1 MMILF
6 ISHFSFAQY
15 QLQKTSEFKI
25 NSLNSVEIVDYDP
38 INKHYLGYEIES
50 KGFIVLL
57 LDNNG
62 KVLHKKN
69 LMGQG
74 PGQFNSAMNFLG
86 FSDQQDIWVITPN
99 QVISYDQNLNLK
111 ENIKTEI
118 PNPFFVFRGTKA
130 PAFYYKNGDLKNLN
144 FVTYPSGIPRFMRSK
159 SLENHH
165 LIEIYDFKSKEIY
178 HLAAIAKRPIFKHL
192 DNTVSSMYKP
202 IFTQGKQNNRL
213 IVTASLDNEITVI
226 DMETAETISQ
236 IKINHDDFGSFK
248 KFPISDKT
256 LPSYEQYTLASEN
269 LNILYLDGGF
279 IVLDYVREIPYG
291 TFEKKKKEDQFYH
304 HFNDPDYHRIIIFDE
319 EKQLSKDLQ
328 IPYGQVKIAMPNN
341 SVLIKLINPDEEED
355 FVSYGVYQVSK

>member
-1 MMILF
+1 MILF
-6 ISHFSFAQY
+6 ISHFGFAQY
-15 QLQKTSEFKI
+15 QLQKTYEFKI

-62 KVLHKKN
+62 NVLHKKN

-86 FSDQQDIWVITPN
+86 FSDQQDIWIITPN
-99 QVISYDQNLNLK
+99 QLITYDRNFIFKRVIKYVNNNAFFTSRM
-111 ENIKTEI
+111 TEA
-118 PNPFFVFRGTKA
+118 PVFFHNNKGKNELVFA
-130 PAFYYKNGDLKNLN
+130 
-144 FVTYPSGIPRFMRSK
+144 TYPSQTARFMSAK
-159 SLENHH
+159 SLEKQY
-165 LIEIYDFKSKEIY
+165 LIELYDTQEKKTFNLAPFKQ
-178 HLAAIAKRPIFKHL
+178 RPIYKYF
-192 DNTVSSMYKP
+192 DNTINTMYKP
-202 IFTQGKQNNRL
+202 IFTQDKKSNRL
-213 IVTASLDNEITVI
+213 FVTATLDNEITVI
-226 DMETAETISQ
+226 DLLSRKTISN
-236 IKINHDDFGSFK
+236 IKIIHGDYGCFK
-248 KFPISDKT
+248 KFPVSDKT

-341 SVLIKLINPDEEED
+341 SILIKLINPDEEED
-355 FVSYGVYQVSK
+355 FVRYGVYQVSK